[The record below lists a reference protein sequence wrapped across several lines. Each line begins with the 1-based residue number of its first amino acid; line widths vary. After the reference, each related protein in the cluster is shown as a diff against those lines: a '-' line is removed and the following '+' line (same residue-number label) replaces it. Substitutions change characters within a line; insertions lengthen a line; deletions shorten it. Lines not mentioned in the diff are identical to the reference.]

1 MHAVIFH
8 AHQKLDRVSRRH
20 LRRHIPKD
28 AFFPNG
34 VQITYFE
41 GKRGP
46 DSAAL
51 KRQVQGEQP
60 WHFIDPFNPD
70 DTELHDLINVHYDG
84 LVKAL
89 KAKDEVQAAFQAA
102 WLAHALV
109 DGLTP
114 AHHYPYEEELERL
127 RGGESRH
134 TREGLTGRL
143 YVKSPSIRE
152 SVLMSTK
159 LVGPKGLLTN
169 HAMFEAG
176 AYALI
181 RPLSLNSGR
190 PSKADLDEV
199 LQDGVVEVFRR
210 LSREVANFRL
220 YDRFIAGGWTPRLAR
235 QVRKELAPRMVRM
248 ITLAWYCAYMEA
260 GGQTKTGA
268 KPKPKAKPRQKA
280 KAGK

>member
-1 MHAVIFH
+1 MYAIVFH
-8 AHQKLDRVSRRH
+8 AHQKLDRVARRH
-20 LRRHIPKD
+20 LKRYIPDD
-28 AFFPNG
+28 AFFPPRT
-34 VQITYFE
+34 QITYFE
-41 GKRGP
+41 AGRGP
-46 DSAAL
+46 DNAKL
-51 KRQVQGEQP
+51 KRQVNGEQP

-70 DTELHDLINVHYDG
+70 DTELHELIGIHYEG
-84 LVKAL
+84 LVRAL
-89 KAKDEVQAAFQAA
+89 KDKDEVQSAFQAA

-127 RGGESRH
+127 RGGEARH

-143 YVKSPSIRE
+143 YVKSPTIRE

-181 RPLSLNSGR
+181 APLSLNSGR
-190 PSKADLDEV
+190 PGKADLDRVKEV
-199 LQDGVVEVFRR
+199 GVVEVFKE
-210 LSREVANFRL
+210 LSREVAELHL

-248 ITLAWYCAYMEA
+248 ITLAWYCAYWEA
-260 GGQTKTGA
+260 EE
-268 KPKPKAKPRQKA
+268 KPSGVKSAPRKRTA
-280 KAGK
+280 RTVK

>member
-1 MHAVIFH
+1 MHAIIFR

-20 LRRHIPKD
+20 LRRYIPKD
-28 AFFPNG
+28 AFFPTG
-34 VQITYFE
+34 VRITYFE

-46 DSAAL
+46 DSAKL

-70 DTELHDLINVHYDG
+70 DIELHELIDVHYDG

-89 KAKDEVQAAFQAA
+89 KRKDEVQAAFQAA

-152 SVLMSTK
+152 SLLMSTK

-169 HAMFEAG
+169 HAMFEVG
-176 AYALI
+176 SYALI
-181 RPLSLNSGR
+181 RPLSLNNGR
-190 PSKADLDEV
+190 PSKAELDEV
-199 LQDGVVEVFRR
+199 LKSGVVEVFKR
-210 LSREVANFRL
+210 LSREIADLHL
-220 YDRFIAGGWTPRLAR
+220 YDRFMAGGWTPRLAR
-235 QVRKELAPRMVRM
+235 QVRKEMAPRMVRM
-248 ITLAWYCAYMEA
+248 ITLAWYAAYMEA
-260 GGQTKTGA
+260 NGS
-268 KPKPKAKPRQKA
+268 KPKKARTA
-280 KAGK
+280 K